1 MNPAQWRRILL
12 LIVAITVHNIPEG
25 SFMGVWYCLMFM
37 GVWYCLMLNKLTHK
51 YLSILM
57 TKILDKF
64 RNSTGSKEF
73 IASLIQQVPIY
84 MGIQ

>member
-25 SFMGVWYCLMFM
+25 SFM